1 MKLRNKSAIVAT
13 VAAGLLVLSGC
24 AAGGEMEEAEEMD
37 TTADE
42 TTEESTEAADSSAAD
57 LSGISITVGSK
68 QFQEQL
74 ILGYMLVE
82 AFEAAG
88 ADVTDQVNL
97 GGTSVARNALVSGEI
112 DTYMEYNGTGWA
124 THLGNSDP
132 SFDPAELT
140 EAVRAQDLEENGIVW
155 LGRSPFNNTY
165 AFTSSPELTEEN
177 GGPFTL
183 TTMMEYVTENPDSI
197 VCMEEEYP
205 NRDDGL
211 VLLEE
216 HTGLAIPEAQREIMD
231 FGLIYTETG
240 NNNCDFGEVYTTDG
254 RIPALGLTLVEDPG
268 VHLLYNVSVN
278 IREEVYSQAPEVFD
292 ELAEAIL
299 SPLDNDRMAAL
310 QGRVSVDGDDAQV
323 VARDYL
329 VAEGIISE

>member
-1 MKLRNKSAIVAT
+1 MKLINKSAMF
-13 VAAGLLVLSGC
+13 AAGAASLLVLSGC
-24 AAGGEMEEAEEMD
+24 AAGGEAEM
-37 TTADE
+37 
-42 TTEESTEAADSSAAD
+42 TEEPAPDTEMETSEEADSSSEASAD
-57 LSGISITVGSK
+57 LSGLSITVGSK

-82 AFEAAG
+82 AFEYAG

-97 GGTSVARNALVSGEI
+97 GGTAVAREALVSGAI

-132 SFDPAELT
+132 SFDSDVLT
-140 EAVRAQDLEENGIVW
+140 QAVREQDLADNGIVW
-155 LGRSPFNNTY
+155 LGQSPFNNTY
-165 AFTSSPELTEEN
+165 AFTSSPELTAEN
-177 GGPFTL
+177 GGAFTL
-183 TTMMEYVTENPDSI
+183 TSMMEYVSDNPDSI

-216 HTGLAIPEAQREIMD
+216 HTGLSIPEAQRNIMD

-254 RIPALGLTLVEDPG
+254 RIPALGLALVEDPG
-268 VHLLYNVSVN
+268 VHLLYNVSIN
-278 IREEVYSQAPEVFD
+278 LREEVYNEAPEVFD
-292 ELAEAIL
+292 ALAEDIL

-329 VAEGIISE
+329 LEEGIISE